1 MVDDEP
7 KGEVVAKRDG
17 TPREKKPNF
26 FVRIATF
33 IRQVFA
39 ELRKVVTPTR
49 QELLKFTAVVLGF
62 VVVMMALVYGLD
74 VLFVWVTSAVFGVPG
89 GTVP

>member
-1 MVDDEP
+1 MVQ
-7 KGEVVAKRDG
+7 GESNGEIVAKRD
-17 TPREKKPNF
+17 TPREKRPNL
-26 FVRIATF
+26 FVRAAVF
-33 IRQVFA
+33 VRQVFA

-49 QELLKFTAVVLGF
+49 SELLKFTAVVLGF

-74 VLFVWVTSAVFGVPG
+74 VLFVWITTVVFGVPG

>member
-1 MVDDEP
+1 MVQDEP
-7 KGEVVAKRDG
+7 KGEVVAASD

-26 FVRIATF
+26 FQRIAIF

-74 VLFVWVTSAVFGVPG
+74 VLFVAVTNVVFGVPG
-89 GTVP
+89 GTAG

>member
-1 MVDDEP
+1 MVQDEP
-7 KGEVVAKRDG
+7 NGEIVAGRAA
-17 TPREKKPNF
+17 PREKKPNVF
-26 FVRIATF
+26 ARLVIF

-49 QELLKFTAVVLGF
+49 SELLKFTLVVLGF

-74 VLFVWVTSAVFGVPG
+74 VLFVWVTTAVFGVPG

>member
-1 MVDDEP
+1 MVQDEP
-7 KGEVVAKRDG
+7 KGDVVAKSVA
-17 TPREKKPNF
+17 PREKRPNVF
-26 FVRIATF
+26 ARIALF

-74 VLFVWVTSAVFGVPG
+74 VLFVWITTIVFGVPA
-89 GTVP
+89 GTTP

>member
-1 MVDDEP
+1 MVQDEP
-7 KGEVVAKRDG
+7 NGEVVVKRDA
-17 TPREKKPNF
+17 PREKKPNV

-49 QELLKFTAVVLGF
+49 SELVKFTAVVLGF

-74 VLFVWVTSAVFGVPG
+74 LLFVWITTAVFGVPG
-89 GTVP
+89 GTTP